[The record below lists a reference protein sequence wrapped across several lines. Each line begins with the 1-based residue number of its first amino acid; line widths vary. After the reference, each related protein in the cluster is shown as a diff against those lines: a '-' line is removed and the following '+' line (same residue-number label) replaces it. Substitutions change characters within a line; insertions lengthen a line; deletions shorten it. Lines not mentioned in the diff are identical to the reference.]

1 MLDVL
6 RVTFPFFALVLCGYL
21 AARRQM
27 LPFEAIP
34 GLNGFVLYFAVP
46 CMLFRFGASTPIA
59 QILDIGAFFTY
70 AFSAVVIVAFVVAVT
85 LNQRIGWND
94 AAFGALVA
102 TFPNTGFMGVPLLV
116 ALLGTAA
123 AGPAIVTIVIDMLIT
138 TSLCIALSRL
148 DGAGEHGMRNA
159 AKNALLGMTKNPMPW
174 SILLGTLF
182 SAFQVSLPGP
192 VDQTVGL
199 LADAASPV
207 ALFTIGAVLAR
218 SQKFAHHAEH
228 GPLTWKDYVPVAL
241 VKLFLHPLLV
251 LAVGLAAISM
261 GLPLDAFALQVM
273 VLVAAL
279 PSASNVSMLAE
290 RFEADNGRIA
300 RIILVSTAAA
310 FLTFSG
316 AVALLK

>member
-174 SILLGTLF
+174 AILLGTLF
-182 SAFQVSLPGP
+182 SAFQGSLPGP
-192 VDQTVGL
+192 VDKTVGL

-251 LAVGLAAISM
+251 LAVGLASISLGM
-261 GLPLDAFALQVM
+261 PLDVFALKVM

-279 PSASNVSMLAE
+279 PSASNVVMLAE

>member
-1 MLDVL
+1 
-6 RVTFPFFALVLCGYL
+6 
-21 AARRQM
+21 M

-261 GLPLDAFALQVM
+261 GLPLDAFALKVM

>member
-1 MLDVL
+1 
-6 RVTFPFFALVLCGYL
+6 
-21 AARRQM
+21 
-27 LPFEAIP
+27 
-34 GLNGFVLYFAVP
+34 
-46 CMLFRFGASTPIA
+46 
-59 QILDIGAFFTY
+59 
-70 AFSAVVIVAFVVAVT
+70 
-85 LNQRIGWND
+85 
-94 AAFGALVA
+94 
-102 TFPNTGFMGVPLLV
+102 
-116 ALLGTAA
+116 
-123 AGPAIVTIVIDMLIT
+123 
-138 TSLCIALSRL
+138 
-148 DGAGEHGMRNA
+148 
-159 AKNALLGMTKNPMPW
+159 
-174 SILLGTLF
+174 
-182 SAFQVSLPGP
+182 LPGP
-192 VDQTVGL
+192 VDKTVGL

-251 LAVGLAAISM
+251 LAVGLAAISL
-261 GLPLDAFALQVM
+261 GLPLDVFALKVM

-279 PSASNVSMLAE
+279 PSASNVVMLAE